1 MNGYYT
7 EYRLH
12 VGAKTRD
19 LTSIPICDKTKKQ
32 IREGKFKGHQ
42 GWKGQLFFEVDIMNA
57 VTLKHEHPIE
67 YELLWTRS
75 SNHWKFPRYHKNLG
89 FPSKDLDGSSIVQE
103 EVCRLFENEETPR
116 KVRAYFQGF
125 FPPGYGNQY
134 SFDRIKEY
142 IRCQSMLCG
151 SPVTCVKTRQ
161 TKTGTQKL
169 FRCTEMCPDGK
180 SKCPFK
186 FLLQCDFRGYYIDF
200 TSQCC
205 KWHLCT

>member
-1 MNGYYT
+1 MKFFVQKRLVPFTTRQLYNLASEYESGNQIRGDDWDSNEGPPFQLLNNGIPATILNGYHT

-19 LTSIPICDKTKKQ
+19 LVSIPICDKTKKQ
-32 IREGKFKGHQ
+32 IREGKFQGHQ

-142 IRCQSMLCG
+142 IRCQSMLC
-151 SPVTCVKTRQ
+151 VDCQ
-161 TKTGTQKL
+161 
-169 FRCTEMCPDGK
+169 
-180 SKCPFK
+180 
-186 FLLQCDFRGYYIDF
+186 
-200 TSQCC
+200 
-205 KWHLCT
+205 